1 MISLALT
8 QFGVPLGKWCAE
20 GLARPKIIS
29 RGPAEG
35 IETLS
40 ALPKLAAKILITVVI
55 GGFLGAT
62 LVRIAPGFGVDEEEL
77 DARLSSQSIQALR
90 ETGANETNLLA
101 FYVQYLNRLLHG
113 DLGNSRTLHRPV
125 LQLVAERL
133 PETLKSVALGL
144 ALGWSAGFL
153 LAVAIVMSRAWLLDL
168 VSSLLVG
175 VLLCLPAAVLALLF
189 VLAQAPAR
197 LLLGLVVFPKIFR
210 YSRNLLARSSALPH
224 VLTARAK
231 GLGNMRVLVWHILPT
246 AAPQLLA
253 LLGVTVSV
261 AFTAAIPMEALC
273 DIPGIGQ
280 LAWKA
285 ALGRDVALLVNLTMI
300 VTLVT
305 LVANSASD
313 VVGRTFRASEA

>member
-1 MISLALT
+1 M
-8 QFGVPLGKWCAE
+8 
-20 GLARPKIIS
+20 
-29 RGPAEG
+29 
-35 IETLS
+35 
-40 ALPKLAAKILITVVI
+40 PKLAAKILITVLI

-62 LVRIAPGFGVDEEEL
+62 LVRLAPGYGVDEEQL
-77 DARLSSQSIQALR
+77 DARLNARSLQALR
-90 ETGANETNLLA
+90 EARAGEANIFV
-101 FYVQYLNRLLHG
+101 FYFHYLKRLLHG
-113 DLGNSRTLHRPV
+113 DLGDSRTLRRPV

-133 PETLKSVALGL
+133 PETLKSVGLGL

-153 LAVAIVMSRAWLLDL
+153 LAVAIVMSRAWYLDL
-168 VSSLLVG
+168 LGSLLVG
-175 VLLCLPAAVLALLF
+175 ILLCLPAAVLALLF

-273 DIPGIGQ
+273 DLPGIGQ

-300 VTLVT
+300 VALVT
-305 LVANSASD
+305 LMANSFSD
-313 VVGRTFRASEA
+313 MVGKSFRPSEA

>member
-1 MISLALT
+1 ML
-8 QFGVPLGKWCAE
+8 
-20 GLARPKIIS
+20 
-29 RGPAEG
+29 
-35 IETLS
+35 
-40 ALPKLAAKILITVVI
+40 

-62 LVRIAPGFGVDEEEL
+62 LVRLAPGFGVDEEEL
-77 DARLSSQSIQALR
+77 DARLSAQSIQALR
-90 ETGANETNLLA
+90 EARATQPNLVV
-101 FYVQYLNRLLHG
+101 FYFRYLNRLLRG
-113 DLGNSRTLHRPV
+113 DLGDSRTLQRPV
-125 LQLVAERL
+125 SQLVAERL

-153 LAVAIVMSRAWLLDL
+153 LAVAIVMSGAWYLDL
-168 VSSLLVG
+168 MGGLLVG
-175 VLLCLPAAVLALLF
+175 ALLCLPAAVLAFLF
-189 VLAQAPAR
+189 VFAQAPAR

-210 YSRNLLARSSALPH
+210 YSRNLLTRSSLLPH

-246 AAPQLLA
+246 AAPQLFA

-273 DIPGIGQ
+273 DLPGIGQ

-313 VVGRTFRASEA
+313 MIGKAFRASEA